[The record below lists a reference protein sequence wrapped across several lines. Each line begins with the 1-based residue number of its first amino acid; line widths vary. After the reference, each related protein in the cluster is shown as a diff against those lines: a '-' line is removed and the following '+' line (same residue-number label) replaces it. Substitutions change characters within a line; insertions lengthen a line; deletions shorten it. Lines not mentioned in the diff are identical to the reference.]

1 MANDLDTAWNKEWK
15 WNPGQGEAAL
25 LKIHDG
31 VMQKVQGIIQWYYD
45 KKKWKAWWSQLLR
58 AAAIVLTTVGGL
70 IPLVSSLG
78 WLTFISID
86 KSGQLPYLFLG
97 VAAGCVGLDKFFGF
111 SSGWI
116 RYITTALA
124 LEKARDAFN
133 LDWIALETK
142 ANLNPGERLP
152 QMLQRLSQF
161 SSLIDTLVEQ
171 ETQAWVNEFQSS
183 LSQFEKAANE
193 RLEAVRPGAIEVT
206 ISNAEKAQDGFILSL
221 DGMAIERVQGS
232 EGQIGHVTPGLH
244 KVAVAAVVGGQS
256 VIASQIVNVAPGIAT
271 KVTLALPV
279 TSSLAATA

>member
-1 MANDLDTAWNKEWK
+1 MVLRQEEVESLVV
-15 WNPGQGEAAL
+15 PG
-25 LKIHDG
+25 
-31 VMQKVQGIIQWYYD
+31 Y
-45 KKKWKAWWSQLLR
+45 LR
-58 AAAIVLTTVGGL
+58 AAAIVLTAVGGL

-86 KSGQLPYLFLG
+86 RLDSSHLFLG
-97 VAAGCVGLDKFFGF
+97 VAAGCVGLRQILWFL
-111 SSGWI
+111 SGWI
-116 RYITTALA
+116 CYITTALA